1 MTREFFL
8 TDMLGYLEIFP
19 AAAICLFPM
28 KNRLRFSKRRTAVHV
43 LIVLGI
49 LLPLMVL
56 LDHSLELSYNS
67 LTLPVLAGLF
77 AVYVFSLTDV
87 LFSQALSA
95 FVLACAVFSFINNT
109 ANGID
114 ALLHP
119 ESDLEHFST
128 EAAVIQF
135 LISLA
140 VAALLYR
147 PLTKYGAYL
156 VEHFKN
162 ARVWYLVT
170 LIAALFLGQ
179 NLLYVLHYYQTMYIN
194 KVARAYWGE
203 IIIQSVLLLAF
214 CIFFYFI
221 VKGMLHS
228 VEIESRRQLLEMQED
243 LFLRQ
248 QDYLNE
254 SSRARHDFRQSLR
267 TMQMLANEGDLPE
280 LTKYLQSYMESLPEN
295 NIKPFCKNRAVNA
308 LLNYYYGK
316 AEETMIPAD
325 FSIDLSDADTLP
337 ETVLCTIL
345 GNILENA
352 LNACTPL
359 PEEDRFIRLS
369 VKALYGK
376 ELYISAVNSTE
387 EEKKRRIF
395 AVRAESDDRL
405 FTDSSGRESRLFT
418 DSSGRESRLFADHTE
433 GEAGAEKS
441 PAGSLAE
448 PAGHGIGLR
457 SVTAAAEYLGGHAE
471 FSRKG
476 NEFYSDVMIPL
487 G

>member
-8 TDMLGYLEIFP
+8 TDMLGYLEMFP

-28 KNRLRFSKRRTAVHV
+28 KNRLHFSKRRTALHV
-43 LIVLGI
+43 LIALGI
-49 LLPLMVL
+49 LIPFMVI

-67 LTLPVLAGLF
+67 LTLPILAGIF
-77 AVYVFSLTDV
+77 AIYVFSLHDV
-87 LFSQALSA
+87 LFSQAVSV

-119 ESDLEHFST
+119 ASNLERFST
-128 EAAVIQF
+128 EAAVIQL
-135 LISLA
+135 LISIA
-140 VAALLYR
+140 VALLLYR
-147 PLTKYGAYL
+147 PLTTHGAFL
-156 VEHFKN
+156 IEHFKN
-162 ARVWYLVT
+162 SRVWYLVT

-179 NLLYVLHYYQTMYIN
+179 NLLFVLHYYQTMYYN
-194 KVARAYWGE
+194 NVARAYWGL
-203 IIIQSVLLLAF
+203 IIIQSVMLIAF

-228 VEIESRRQLLEMQED
+228 AEIENRRQLLEMQED

-248 QDYLNE
+248 QTYLDE
-254 SSRARHDFRQSLR
+254 SSRARHDFRQNLR

-280 LTKYLQSYMESLPEN
+280 LTKYLQKYMEALPEN
-295 NIKPFCKNRAVNA
+295 NIKPFCRNRAVNA

-316 AEETMIPAD
+316 AEETGIPTD
-325 FSIDLSDADTLP
+325 FSIDLSGAEDLP

-359 PEEDRFIRLS
+359 QEGDRFIRLS
-369 VKALYGK
+369 IRALYGK

-395 AVRAESDDRL
+395 AVRAESDDRI
-405 FTDSSGRESRLFT
+405 FADSANRENRLF
-418 DSSGRESRLFADHTE
+418 SALPE
-433 GEAGAEKS
+433 GEDRAEKS

-471 FSRKG
+471 FSRKD